1 MAQPGGPVRPP
12 TSSLKADLMILL
24 SCLAVAATFLVVA
37 YMAGSG
43 KWFAITSALPCLAF
57 IKSG

>member
-1 MAQPGGPVRPP
+1 
-12 TSSLKADLMILL
+12 
-24 SCLAVAATFLVVA
+24 VVA

-57 IKSG
+57 MKSG